1 MSHLPADSVDGIT
14 LALARLGIETPADEI
29 PESAYAAGRMA
40 LLDALG
46 CAFVGHD
53 APGVQTVFDL
63 SAHWGGREE
72 ATVWF
77 HSCRLPSPETAFVNS
92 VQLHA
97 LDDDD
102 YHPPSDSHITSV
114 LVPAVLAA
122 AEVADASERETLAAL
137 ILGTEV
143 VGRLGRATKARRR
156 HIGFLPTSVIGG
168 FGATAAACRLQGCS
182 VAETVDAMGI
192 WFAHASGNR
201 QALFDRTLTK
211 RIQPGIAA
219 RAALFASSL
228 AARGFGGPHRI
239 IAEQPAS
246 LCELFGFD
254 RGDATPTVGEVMA
267 PRPTWTIEEL
277 HYKRFACCGVSGPA
291 VTAAIALSKE
301 HGLSPEMVES
311 IRVFG
316 PCVTS
321 PFGAVGWGDHPTP
334 QVLAQFC
341 VPYAVACA
349 IRHRA
354 FGPAE
359 IIPERI
365 AEDIAVDSLAR
376 RTQLCDWSDWTGAE
390 PEKGQTA
397 LLVTLKDGRELRT
410 TQSEHRRFQ
419 SPHDDDALIAKFRSN
434 VRLSGRLGEADADR
448 CVSALQS
455 FGGERCV
462 QDFIRQWLG

>member
-1 MSHLPADSVDGIT
+1 
-14 LALARLGIETPADEI
+14 
-29 PESAYAAGRMA
+29 
-40 LLDALG
+40 
-46 CAFVGHD
+46 
-53 APGVQTVFDL
+53 
-63 SAHWGGREE
+63 
-72 ATVWF
+72 
-77 HSCRLPSPETAFVNS
+77 
-92 VQLHA
+92 
-97 LDDDD
+97 
-102 YHPPSDSHITSV
+102 V

-122 AEVADASERETLAAL
+122 AEVAGASECETLAAL

-168 FGATAAACRLQGCS
+168 FGATVAACRLQGCS
-182 VAETVDAMGI
+182 VAQTVDAMGI
-192 WFAHASGNR
+192 WYAHASGNR

-254 RGDATPTVGEVMA
+254 RGDAPPTIDEVMA
-267 PRPTWTIEEL
+267 PRSCWAIEEL

-291 VTAAIALSKE
+291 VTAAIALSQE
-301 HGLSPEMVES
+301 HGLAPEMVES

-359 IIPERI
+359 IVPERI
-365 AEDIAVDSLAR
+365 AEDVAVDSLAR
-376 RTQLCDWSDWTGAE
+376 RTQLCDWSDWTDAR
-390 PEKGQTA
+390 PEQGQTA
-397 LLVTLKDGRELRT
+397 LQVVLKDGRELQT

-419 SPHDDDALIAKFRSN
+419 SPHDDDALIRKFRST
-434 VRLSGRLGEADADR
+434 VRLSGRLEENDIDR
-448 CVSALQS
+448 CTTAIRS
-455 FGGERCV
+455 FGSDDRAA
-462 QDFIRQWLG
+462 DFIHQWLA